1 MTDLRDQPSQFT
13 ETEWLI
19 FAAEVQRRA
28 VAYAERTG
36 KREAVVMAHA
46 AAQTIRHL
54 APGGLAETGEPRPH
68 GPLRCPTCNREAS

>member
-28 VAYAERTG
+28 VAF
-36 KREAVVMAHA
+36 
-46 AAQTIRHL
+46 
-54 APGGLAETGEPRPH
+54 EPRD
-68 GPLRCPTCNREAS
+68 EAAS